1 MKPDNDRILQR
12 GDKMNQEKQ
21 IVISFQKLLPNPNPW
36 MHNQLMYF
44 KLAEL
49 KSEHVN
55 VQA

>member
-21 IVISFQKLLPNPNPW
+21 IVISFQNLLPNPNPW
-36 MHNQLMYF
+36 MHNELMYF